1 MRALR
6 AVIRKEFIHIR
17 RDPRLVGYVV
27 VLPVIVLLLFGFAL
41 RLKVDNLTVAVCDQD
56 RTFFSSEIK
65 SRLQQE
71 GGLYVTEVDAP
82 DTVRELIWTGKAHL
96 GLVIPPGFSRRVADS
111 QQTTFMLLVDGT
123 MPTLAQAAL
132 YGARV
137 LTDEDM
143 ADRLTLDDPDHPSP
157 AVRKNPIRL
166 DQTVL
171 FNPHLR
177 DSDFFLPGTMGIV
190 MMLVSLA
197 LATGI
202 VREKEQQT
210 IEQLW
215 ATPISRLALVAGK
228 MIPCAAVTVLDFVVA
243 LALSRWVFALP
254 VRGSLVAV
262 AALAALF
269 IASVLA
275 LGTFVSVVSE
285 TQLQAHFINVFIFVV
300 SILMSGFIF
309 PIEAMPHW
317 LQPVASTLPM
327 TYFLEAIRGL
337 TLKGM
342 PATNLLGDFAA
353 LAAFALLFGTLCTVG
368 LKKQAA

>member
-96 GLVIPPGFSRRVADS
+96 V
-111 QQTTFMLLVDGT
+111 
-123 MPTLAQAAL
+123 PTLAQAAL

-190 MMLVSLA
+190 MMLVSLS

-202 VREKEQQT
+202 VREKEEQT